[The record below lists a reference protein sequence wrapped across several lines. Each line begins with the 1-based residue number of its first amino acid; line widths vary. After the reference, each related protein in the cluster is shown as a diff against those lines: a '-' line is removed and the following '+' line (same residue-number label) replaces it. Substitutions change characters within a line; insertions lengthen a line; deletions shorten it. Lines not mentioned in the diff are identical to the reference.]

1 MMPATVPTSKMT
13 PVQAPAGPHL
23 DRRSVALRLLA
34 QIRPHLRM
42 ALAGLLC
49 MLVVSATEL
58 LLPLIFGQ
66 GIVNEVLSPQSSM
79 TRVTQLVLVLVGLMT
94 VRGLFRYG
102 RSYLLG
108 YTAQR
113 LVTDLRSQV
122 HQKLQALSL
131 DFHQRHR
138 TGELVSR
145 ITFDTTQIQQGVA
158 NGVADLIAQLA
169 TLAGVAVMLVYLNV
183 RMAAVSLVVLVVAGG
198 AIQGYGRRIRHA
210 SQRVQER
217 MADIAATLQEMLG
230 GIRVVKAFT
239 LQRRLQRRFDEENEA
254 GFRAQMK
261 SVQLEATITP
271 VVELLTAIGVAAIL
285 WVGGWEI
292 LHQRM
297 DAGEFMSFV
306 GYLALVLG
314 PVGGLSRTWTQL
326 QQAAAASQRIF
337 ELLDE
342 PERVVEL
349 PQPRR
354 LRQCQG
360 RVTFENVWFAYE
372 PGQWVLQGIDLEV
385 APGERVALVGPS
397 GAGKSTLINLIPRF
411 YDPDRGVVR
420 IDGIDVRELALED
433 LRGAIG
439 LVPQET
445 VLFGVSLR
453 ENLAYG
459 RPDATWEEIVA
470 AAKAANAHD
479 FIVQLPHGYD
489 TRVGE
494 RGATLSGGQRQRIAI
509 ARALLRDPRV
519 LLLDEATS
527 SLDAASERLV
537 QEALERLMEGRTSVV
552 VAHRLSTV
560 VNADRILVIDGGR
573 VVEEGTHAELMRLGG
588 LYRELFEAQVE
599 KGVGASGS

>member
-1 MMPATVPTSKMT
+1 
-13 PVQAPAGPHL
+13 
-23 DRRSVALRLLA
+23 
-34 QIRPHLRM
+34 M

-198 AIQGYGRRIRHA
+198 AIHGYGRRIRHA
-210 SQRVQER
+210 SRRVQER